1 MKIFEHAHAGQH
13 SEDLV
18 EGSHLSN
25 LFKLIAEVLQRET
38 IREQLLLKLYGLF
51 LVDNLLGLLDQRQD
65 IAHPHDPGDEPVRME
80 ELQRVILLAGAHEFH
95 RLTGNLPDGQGRAAA
110 SIAVHLRENKS
121 VEPKLIVE
129 LLRAFHG
136 VLPKHG
142 VGDEKDL
149 MRMNCV
155 FNLTQF
161 LHERLVDVQPPC
173 RIDDQNVMS
182 RVARFPQRSLAKLK
196 RVLVG
201 IAFP

>member
-1 MKIFEHAHAGQH
+1 
-13 SEDLV
+13 
-18 EGSHLSN
+18 
-25 LFKLIAEVLQRET
+25 
-38 IREQLLLKLYGLF
+38 
-51 LVDNLLGLLDQRQD
+51 
-65 IAHPHDPGDEPVRME
+65 ME
-80 ELQRVILLAGAHEFH
+80 KFQRVVLLARAHELH
-95 RLTGNLPDGQGRAAA
+95 RLTRDLLDGQGRAAA
-110 SIAVHLRENKS
+110 GVAVHLSENES
-121 VEPKLIVE
+121 VETKLIVE

-136 VLPKHG
+136 VLPEHG